1 MNRLKIKIEKE
12 QRQVL
17 CPFIQMNRHIYVF
30 FFTPRRVRY
39 RGEKSKDRSILTSSD
54 NDQRILQHAKKNYRR
69 IYYDDDL
76 SEKRRF
82 ALLVDFLFF
91 PFSFFLSFFLHR
103 LINIIIIKA
112 TLLTESMVQSQ
123 LIFIFLFSARSLCSV
138 SIILLLVYI

>member
-1 MNRLKIKIEKE
+1 
-12 QRQVL
+12 
-17 CPFIQMNRHIYVF
+17 MNRHMYVF

-39 RGEKSKDRSILTSSD
+39 RGEKSKDRSVLTSSD
-54 NDQRILQHAKKNYRR
+54 NDQRIPQHAKKNYRG
-69 IYYDDDL
+69 IYEDDDDDDDDL

-82 ALLVDFLFF
+82 ALLVAFLFS
-91 PFSFFLSFFLHR
+91 PFFLSFLHR

-123 LIFIFLFSARSLCSV
+123 LIFIFLFSTRSLYSV